1 MRRELLG
8 LAGSW
13 LVAQPFYAACVVSM
27 NSILDASWG
36 GVEIISDLFVDA
48 YTGGETHA
56 AETSGNAR
64 VAFSFDQTRKI
75 IVGVASFD
83 VHDGLL
89 CQEPFCHNCSACATR
104 TRAKHA
110 PKTLAFSKWNS

>member
-1 MRRELLG
+1 
-8 LAGSW
+8 
-13 LVAQPFYAACVVSM
+13 M

-36 GVEIISDLFVDA
+36 GVEIIGDLFVGASTSDEKHA
-48 YTGGETHA
+48 EETGA
-56 AETSGNAR
+56 RAR

-89 CQEPFCHNCSACATR
+89 CQESFLPQLLGWRNPNARQAC
-104 TRAKHA
+104 AKHA
-110 PKTLAFSKWNS
+110 RI

>member
-13 LVAQPFYAACVVSM
+13 PIAQSFYATGVVSM

-36 GVEIISDLFVDA
+36 GVEIIGDLFVGA
-48 YTGGETHA
+48 YTGGVKHAEET
-56 AETSGNAR
+56 GGRAR

-89 CQEPFCHNCSACATR
+89 CQDPSCHNCSAGATR

-110 PKTLAFSKWNS
+110 PNTRAFSKWNP